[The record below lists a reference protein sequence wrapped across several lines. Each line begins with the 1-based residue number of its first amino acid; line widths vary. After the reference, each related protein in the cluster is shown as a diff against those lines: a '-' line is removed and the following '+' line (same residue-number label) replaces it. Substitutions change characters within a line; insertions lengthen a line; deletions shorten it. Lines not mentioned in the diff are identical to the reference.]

1 MDHIYIY
8 NLFLV
13 QMVFFVFMPA
23 LVCGSLAKTI
33 TLRSMSMFIYALTNY
48 IYVCRWFMPLNVLL
62 TYIIGT
68 ALGML
73 LIKIAKVPHHLQG
86 LVLGCCAAGNLGSLP
101 LIIIPSMCK
110 ERGNHFGD
118 VVVCH
123 KHALAYA
130 SLSMALGAIFV
141 WFYGYNIVRVYSS
154 KISNVVKDSDSTE
167 NPLSGTETDPENLS
181 KCYIG
186 ALVSAEE
193 NSQTNDQVKQ
203 LERECTM
210 PYEQAK
216 VPKKE
221 RITKLLKMNLKVL
234 FSPSTIGAIVGLIIG
249 VVPKFRKLLVDDNAP
264 LRVVHDSVVMLGDA
278 GIPTITL
285 LVGANLLTG
294 LKGLGKQLPLI
305 IGITVVRFIALPAI
319 GICIVRGAVHFG
331 FIHPDPLYQFLLL
344 LQFAVPPAIAMKI
357 LYIFY
362 FMGKYAYFMTVLGTI
377 TQLFGAGE
385 GECSVI
391 MLATYSCAAV
401 SLTLWSTLFM
411 WLVI

>member
-33 TLRSMSMFIYALTNY
+33 TLRSMSML
-48 IYVCRWFMPLNVLL
+48 WFMPLNVLL

-216 VPKKE
+216 
-221 RITKLLKMNLKVL
+221 
-234 FSPSTIGAIVGLIIG
+234 IVGLIIG

-344 LQFAVPPAIAMKI
+344 LQFAVPPAIAMS
-357 LYIFY
+357 
-362 FMGKYAYFMTVLGTI
+362 TI